1 MKADKTKTTLSERA
15 EVDIHFYDVDSV
27 KIVWHGNYLKYLENG
42 REAFGKK
49 YGIGYMDIYGQGFV
63 TPIVDIHVRY
73 LNPVI
78 YEETL
83 VVETRYVPSKA
94 AKLIFSYTIYRK
106 KDMAVVAEAETT
118 QLFMTKDG
126 VFEISAPDF
135 YRAWKNKWN
144 V

>member
-1 MKADKTKTTLSERA
+1 MADKTKAILSEKT
-15 EVDIHFYDVDSV
+15 EIDIHFYDVDSV

-49 YGIGYMDIYGQGFV
+49 YGIGYMDMYNQGFV

-73 LNPVI
+73 LNPVV

-83 VVETRYVPSKA
+83 VIETSYVHSKA

-106 KDMAVVAEAETT
+106 KDMSIVAKAETT

-135 YRAWKNKWN
+135 YREWKNKWN

>member
-1 MKADKTKTTLSERA
+1 MKVDNIKKTLSERT

-49 YGIGYMDIYGQGFV
+49 YGIGYMDIYGQGYV

-73 LNPVI
+73 LNPVV

-83 VVETRYVPSKA
+83 VIETSYVPSKA

-106 KDMAVVAEAETT
+106 KDMSIVAEAETT

-126 VFEISAPDF
+126 IFEVSAPDF
-135 YRAWKNKWN
+135 YREWKTKWN
-144 V
+144 I